1 MNLEKVLSLHMFHS
15 NRLSLFVLALF
26 FISIASISCVAA
38 PEWIDLADDLES
50 FRTDYNLPAL
60 SAAVILDGKL
70 HAAGVVG
77 VRKYGEAVK
86 AEINDPFHIGSCT
99 KAMTGSL
106 VCLLVQ
112 QGKLKWDTTLAEFF
126 PDLKESMHP
135 DFRDVTLVHLLSHQA
150 GMYAFTRDK
159 GPLTGTQI
167 EEIYS
172 LKSPRLQRRK
182 GAEILLTYPPLH
194 KPGSKFLYSNI
205 GFSLVGAITEE
216 VMDEEWE
223 HLIKRL
229 LFDPLGMKTA
239 GQGAMGTPDKI
250 DVPWQHRIKSDQII
264 PVNPGPH
271 SDNPPVLGPGGRV
284 HCSIL
289 DWSKYIQCFLK
300 AYRSEPGLIDGKH
313 LQHLRELPFGGTYA
327 LGWSTYERSWGEGK
341 VFSHGGSNTMN
352 YAVAWIAPKKNFA
365 VITAT
370 NIMGDKTPE
379 GCDKVCA
386 FMIKKFLTN

>member
-1 MNLEKVLSLHMFHS
+1 MLSILVLHLNRFSLLI
-15 NRLSLFVLALF
+15 RTLIV
-26 FISIASISCVAA
+26 ISVVSISCVAA

-50 FRTDYNLPAL
+50 FQTDYNLPAL
-60 SAAVILDGKL
+60 SVAVILDGEL

-77 VRKYGEAVK
+77 VRKYGEDVK

-112 QGKLKWDTTLAEFF
+112 QGKLKWDTTLVEYF
-126 PDLKESMHP
+126 PELKDAIHP

-150 GMYAFTRDK
+150 GMYAFTHDK
-159 GPLTGTQI
+159 GPLTGEQI

-172 LKSPRLQRRK
+172 IKSPRHQRRK
-182 GAEILLTYPPLH
+182 GVEILLKYPPIH
-194 KPGSKFLYSNI
+194 KPGSKYLYSNI
-205 GFSLVGAITEE
+205 GFSLVGAITEK

-229 LFDPLGMKTA
+229 LFDPLGMITA
-239 GQGAMGTPDKI
+239 GQGAMGTHDNI
-250 DVPWQHRIKSDQII
+250 DAPWQHRIKGDQII
-264 PVNPGPH
+264 PINPGPD

-289 DWSKYIQCFLK
+289 DWAKYIQCFLK
-300 AYRSEPGLIDGKH
+300 SYRNEPGLIDGKH
-313 LQHLRELPFGGTYA
+313 LQQLRELPFGGTYA
-327 LGWSTYERSWGEGK
+327 LGWSTYQRGWGGGT

-352 YAVAWIAPKKNFA
+352 YSVAWVAPKKNFA
-365 VITAT
+365 VVTAT
-370 NIMGDKTPE
+370 NISGGQEKV

-386 FMIKKFLTN
+386 YMIHKFLKD

>member
-1 MNLEKVLSLHMFHS
+1 MVHLT
-15 NRLSLFVLALF
+15 RLAHIFLFLIFVCTTNFTEA
-26 FISIASISCVAA
+26 AA
-38 PEWIDLADDLES
+38 PEWINLADDLES

-77 VRKYGEAVK
+77 VRKYGEIVK

-112 QGKLKWDTTLAEFF
+112 QGKLKWDTTLADYF
-126 PDLKESMHP
+126 PELKEFMHP
-135 DFRDVTLVHLLSHQA
+135 DFRDVTLVHLLSHRA
-150 GMYAFTRDK
+150 GMYAFTSDN
-159 GPLTGTQI
+159 GPLTEEQI

-172 LKSPRLQRRK
+172 LRSPCLQRRK

-216 VMDEEWE
+216 IMDEEWE

-239 GQGAMGTPDKI
+239 GQGAMGTPDQI
-250 DVPWQHRIKSDQII
+250 DAPWQHRIKNDQII

-271 SDNPPVLGPGGRV
+271 SDNSPMLGPGGRV

-300 AYRSEPGLIDGKH
+300 AYRNEPGLIGGKH
-313 LQHLRELPFGGTYA
+313 LQQLRELPFKGTYA
-327 LGWSTYERSWGEGK
+327 LGWSTYQRGWGGGK
-341 VFSHGGSNTMN
+341 VFTHDGSNNMN
-352 YAVAWIAPKKNFA
+352 YAVAWVAPKKNFA
-365 VITAT
+365 VVTAT
-370 NIMGDKTPE
+370 NISGGQEKV

-386 FMIKKFLTN
+386 FMIHKFLKD